1 MDGTRKDRLRNT
13 YIDLFSPPI
22 VTHPLRY
29 APRPIAEVVA
39 EIKAQKPKVVFAPH
53 VETSSGII
61 LPPAYL
67 EAVSKAVHDVGGHVT
82 PERERENERERERER

>member
-1 MDGTRKDRLRNT
+1 MYL
-13 YIDLFSPPI
+13 LSPPI
-22 VTHPLRY
+22 LTHPPRY

-82 PERERENERERERER
+82 TEREKRERERERERRRAKSTL

>member
-1 MDGTRKDRLRNT
+1 MLTC
-13 YIDLFSPPI
+13 IFSLPPSSL
-22 VTHPLRY
+22 THPPRY

-82 PERERENERERERER
+82 TEREKREIDR